1 MAWAIRLRRQ
11 LSARLRPK
19 ENREQAGQTSTA
31 RVIGQP
37 RPVAELGPG
46 MVDRVRAFH
55 YALVSHRRP
64 AKLEIT
70 RIGQCFALSFE
81 AQRVSL
87 PFARII
93 HHDLNLPGHASLPSF
108 PIPTDRFMRG
118 RCTIEAAEWIG
129 SCRIE

>member
-37 RPVAELGPG
+37 RPAAELGPG
-46 MVDRVRAFH
+46 VVDRVLAFH
-55 YALVSHRRP
+55 YALVSHRGP
-64 AKLEIT
+64 AKLEVT

-87 PFARII
+87 P
-93 HHDLNLPGHASLPSF
+93 
-108 PIPTDRFMRG
+108 IPTDRFMRR

-129 SCRIE
+129 SSRIEIVRLVH